1 MLWLLE
7 KVQDS
12 SWSVSKI
19 STCYIL
25 FRYNKIVEDM
35 KELTFLWLPNR
46 YRSTVSFRDWEAWS
60 DLNLEHGK
68 LFAGTLLGSMEVL
81 VRCFYTL
88 ETTTNC
94 RWNSFCQATD

>member
-1 MLWLLE
+1 MA
-7 KVQDS
+7 DCFGS
-12 SWSVSKI
+12 DIKI
-19 STCYIL
+19 M
-25 FRYNKIVEDM
+25 EDM

-60 DLNLEHGK
+60 DLSLEHGK

-88 ETTTNC
+88 ETTTNW
-94 RWNSFCQATD
+94 WNSFCQATD